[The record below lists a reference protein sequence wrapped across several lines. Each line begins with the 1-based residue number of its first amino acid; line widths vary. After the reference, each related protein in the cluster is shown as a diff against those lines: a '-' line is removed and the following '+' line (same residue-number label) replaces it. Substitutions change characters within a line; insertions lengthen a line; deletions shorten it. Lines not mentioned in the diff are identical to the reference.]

1 VVDGSTPK
9 SEALV
14 GVRQQAIQASNN
26 AIYDITHASQVL
38 YRRVCDDIVKCL
50 QILPKQSV
58 LYRVYEKAVGETNMS
73 VLSSFNNLPL
83 FNFGVRVVTGMNEED
98 KMYLEQNIQQSLAQ
112 GELDLEDAMAIR
124 RLHDVDQAEQLL
136 IVRRKKR
143 IKQRQDL
150 AAQNSQM
157 QAQANQQ
164 TAQVTAQLEMQK
176 QQAMAQLA
184 AQKIQLESQAKA
196 QLLQLEYQL
205 KMELEK
211 LQGQSREMNLEK
223 QYGFQREV
231 EGSRERAKDDRV
243 KKQAVEQSKLIS
255 QRQGS
260 RGELAEDVDV
270 LSQILGNQ

>member
-1 VVDGSTPK
+1 M
-9 SEALV
+9 A
-14 GVRQQAIQASNN
+14 
-26 AIYDITHASQVL
+26 
-38 YRRVCDDIVKCL
+38 
-50 QILPKQSV
+50 
-58 LYRVYEKAVGETNMS
+58 
-73 VLSSFNNLPL
+73 VLSSFNDLPM
-83 FNFGVRVVTGMNEED
+83 FNFGVRVITGMNEED

-136 IVRRKKR
+136 VVRRKKR
-143 IKQRQDL
+143 IKQRQEL

-184 AQKIQLESQAKA
+184 AQKIQLETQSKA

-211 LQGQSREMNLEK
+211 LQGQSREMTLGQ
-223 QYGFQREV
+223 QYDFQREV
-231 EGSRERAKDDRV
+231 EGNRERAKDERV

-255 QRQGS
+255 QRQGG
-260 RGELAEDVDV
+260 RGELTEDVDV
-270 LSQILGNQ
+270 ISQLLGNQ